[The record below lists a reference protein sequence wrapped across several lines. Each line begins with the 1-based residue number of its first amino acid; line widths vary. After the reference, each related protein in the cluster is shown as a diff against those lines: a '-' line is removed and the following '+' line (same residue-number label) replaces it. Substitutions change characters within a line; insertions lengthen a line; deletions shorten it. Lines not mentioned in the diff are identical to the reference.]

1 VKLRK
6 NLGAKIAAIAASL
19 GALAVA
25 WGLVH
30 QNPPAPAAAD
40 TAGTGAA
47 APAASPTPAPRKAN
61 TAPVQAAPRRH
72 VRTHVS

>member
-1 VKLRK
+1 MKLRK
-6 NLGAKIAAIAASL
+6 NLGAKIAAIIASL

-25 WGLVH
+25 WGFVH

-40 TAGTGAA
+40 TASTSAA
-47 APAASPTPAPRKAN
+47 TPAASPTAASRKAN
-61 TAPVQAAPRRH
+61 TAPVQAPRRH